1 MSPSTRPALMPSDAT
16 PALHP
21 PARPARQRAPLHC
34 VHCLCRRYGEHDTS
48 YTARD
53 GHSWFDTADGHERC
67 GRCHYLAGNEALFS
81 DDSASETD
89 EDEEAINEA
98 DVGTDEGT
106 DDESSEDDDGCESDG
121 GDE

>member
-1 MSPSTRPALMPSDAT
+1 M
-16 PALHP
+16 
-21 PARPARQRAPLHC
+21 
-34 VHCLCRRYGEHDTS
+34 HCLCRRYGEHDTS

-89 EDEEAINEA
+89 EDEEAIDEA
-98 DVGTDEGT
+98 DIGTDEGT
-106 DDESSEDDDGCESDG
+106 TDESSEDSSEDDEGCESDG
-121 GDE
+121 GAE